1 MPPAGC
7 ISTERNHQM
16 KTNET
21 ITMQAANDNPGG
33 TTAITVTMASLV
45 KVIARAYVAE
55 SRRA

>member
-1 MPPAGC
+1 MKK
-7 ISTERNHQM
+7 IM

>member
-1 MPPAGC
+1 
-7 ISTERNHQM
+7 M

-21 ITMQAANDNPGG
+21 ITMQAANVNPGG

-45 KVIARAYVAE
+45 TVIARAYVAE